1 MGFWTKSNGEQAGA
15 NADVN
20 QDGVETGKVIRIPDR
35 TKVLGVLKSIELL
48 PVREG
53 KEADAQDG
61 ATLGYKVEW
70 EVIEKGEYQGSIQRQ
85 GIKIFASKD
94 RTRDEAL
101 ELLFFM
107 DNLFAD
113 GRFQAS
119 GEEPDIAEMEAA
131 FQNKPAIL
139 LIRGMESENAETGEK
154 SYFNWVG
161 GVFRYKEPAV
171 AHKTPADAV
180 NAAKAKISAG
190 AATVAAAANKPKQET
205 AAERKARLLKEM
217 EEAEQAAQA
226 EAAQS
231 EDGVA
236 PGGTEVDP
244 EDLPY

>member
-190 AATVAAAANKPKQET
+190 AAQVAAATNKPKQET

-226 EAAQS
+226 EAAQT

>member
-20 QDGVETGKVIRIPDR
+20 QDGVETGKVVRIPDR

-85 GIKIFASKD
+85 GIKIFATKD

-113 GRFQAS
+113 GRFQAT
-119 GEEPDIAEMEAA
+119 GEEPDLAEMEAA

-161 GVFRYKEPAV
+161 GVFRYKEPAT

-180 NAAKAKISAG
+180 NAAKEQIAKGNA
-190 AATVAAAANKPKQET
+190 AAAANKPKQET
-205 AAERKARLLKEM
+205 AAERKARLMREM
-217 EEAEQAAQA
+217 EEAEQAEQV
-226 EAAQS
+226 EAAKA

-236 PGGTEVDP
+236 PGGADIDP

>member
-1 MGFWTKSNGEQAGA
+1 MSFWTKSNGEQAGA

-53 KEADAQDG
+53 KEADALDG

-85 GIKIFASKD
+85 GIKVFASKE

-139 LIRGMESENAETGEK
+139 LVRGMDSENAETGEK
-154 SYFNWVG
+154 NYFNWVG
-161 GVFRYKEPAV
+161 GVFRYKEPAT
-171 AHKTPADAV
+171 AHKTPDDAV
-180 NAAKAKISAG
+180 NAAKAKITAG
-190 AATVAAAANKPKQET
+190 AAAAANKPKQET
-205 AAERKARLLKEM
+205 AAERKARLMREM
-217 EEAEQAAQA
+217 EEAEQQAQVEQAQA
-226 EAAQS
+226 GAGDES
-231 EDGVA
+231 GVVV
-236 PGGTEVDP
+236 GD